1 MEQYLFAG
9 ATFIIVILIIILISW
24 RSNSKQEEIL
34 RQLIYKN
41 TEQAN
46 ANLMVLK
53 SDFNKELLTF
63 QNHINQAFKEDLNML
78 NTNTSSSLNQVQT
91 TMHEGLVSGFEKT
104 NSAFLE
110 MSKQLVSI
118 DETQKNLSTLSK
130 DIVVLQNIL
139 TDKKTRGIYGEV
151 ELYSILK
158 SAYGLNEKAYQKQY
172 RLSNG
177 SIADAVLFAPDP
189 LKKIVIDSKFPLEN
203 YLKMYDVDE
212 SKVEQARARSQF
224 KRDIAKHINDISTKY
239 IIKGETADMAYMFI
253 PAEAI
258 FSEIYARFEDVIQL
272 SYEANV
278 YLVSPTTLM
287 AYITA
292 IKAIYLGQK
301 QNAKVDLIQA
311 EYGRLATEFERF
323 EKRFEAV
330 VNDFERT
337 YRDINDVNITANKII
352 NRFKEIE
359 AVELDSLRENIN
371 EWKGF

>member
-1 MEQYLFAG
+1 MWQYIFIGIAVFFILFI
-9 ATFIIVILIIILISW
+9 TVIIW
-24 RSNSKQEEIL
+24 RSSKKQEML
-34 RQLIYKN
+34 MRDLLSKN
-41 TEQAN
+41 TDQSNKDLLA
-46 ANLMVLK
+46 LK
-53 SDFNKELLTF
+53 NDLNKELLVF
-63 QNHINQAFKEDLNML
+63 QNQIGQAFKEDLNML
-78 NTNTSSSLNQVQT
+78 NRNTSTSLNHVQES
-91 TMHEGLVSGFEKT
+91 MHEGLVSGFEKT

-130 DIVVLQNIL
+130 DIVSLQNIL

-158 SAYGLNEKAYQKQY
+158 SAYGLNENAYQKQH

-177 SIADAVLFAPDP
+177 SIADAVLFAPEP
-189 LKKIVIDSKFPLEN
+189 LKKIAIDSKFPLEN

-212 SKVEQARARSQF
+212 SKASKRQARNQF
-224 KRDIAKHINDISTKY
+224 KRDIEKHINDIASKY
-239 IIKGETADMAYMFI
+239 IIKGETAEMAYMFI

-258 FSEIYARFEDVIQL
+258 FSEIYARFEDVIHL
-272 SYEANV
+272 SYKLNV

-301 QNAKVDLIQA
+301 QNEKVDLIQA
-311 EYGRLATEFERF
+311 EYGRLAIEFERF
-323 EKRFEAV
+323 EKRFSSV
-330 VNDFERT
+330 VNNFERT

-352 NRFKEIE
+352 NRFKDIE
-359 AVELDSLRENIN
+359 AVDLDSLEEI
-371 EWKGF
+371 